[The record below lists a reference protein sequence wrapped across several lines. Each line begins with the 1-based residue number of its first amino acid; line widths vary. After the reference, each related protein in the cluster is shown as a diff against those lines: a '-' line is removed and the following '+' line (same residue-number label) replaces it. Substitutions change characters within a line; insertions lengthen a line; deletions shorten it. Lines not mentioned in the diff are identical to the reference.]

1 MKLHIT
7 CACTFTTQNSC
18 RPHQRAHTPQPT
30 AAAATATRTHQQRTS
45 TTAAAGTTAATT
57 TTADTTAAAAGT
69 GTAAY
74 SADNGHPT
82 DKLASDKSG
91 ERSVSVPGETVTFVF
106 AELQQVEEVLT
117 DSEPGRSGSNMSL
130 NSASNSSSSSK
141 VSFLKAVEF
150 TLALDAGG

>member
-1 MKLHIT
+1 MNSHIHT
-7 CACTFTTQNSC
+7 SFLPTRNSC
-18 RPHQRAHTPQPT
+18 RPHQRAHSQP
-30 AAAATATRTHQQRTS
+30 AATTASTTRAHQQQHRSSASAASNPT
-45 TTAAAGTTAATT
+45 TTGGTDTAAAGGGAA
-57 TTADTTAAAAGT
+57 
-69 GTAAY
+69 TAAY

>member
-1 MKLHIT
+1 MCLLQH
-7 CACTFTTQNSC
+7 NSC

-30 AAAATATRTHQQRTS
+30 TTTTATRAHHQQRTS
-45 TTAAAGTTAATT
+45 NTTTAGTTSAATGS
-57 TTADTTAAAAGT
+57 TTASAATAS
-69 GTAAY
+69 AAY
-74 SADNGHPT
+74 SADSSHTT
-82 DKLASDKSG
+82 DKLLSASDKSG

-117 DSEPGRSGSNMSL
+117 DSEPGRSSSNMSL

>member
-1 MKLHIT
+1 MYINIILH
-7 CACTFTTQNSC
+7 NSC

-30 AAAATATRTHQQRTS
+30 AAATTTRAHHQQRTS
-45 TTAAAGTTAATT
+45 TTAANGTTSATATSTAVAGTATA
-57 TTADTTAAAAGT
+57 
-69 GTAAY
+69 AAY
-74 SADNGHPT
+74 SADNSHPT
-82 DKLASDKSG
+82 DKLPSDKSG

-117 DSEPGRSGSNMSL
+117 DSEPGRSDSSMSL
-130 NSASNSSSSSK
+130 NSAPNSSSSSSK